1 MMEDWASG
9 MTSQHGCNNEHD
21 EQDAVVTFKE
31 AIRQRVGEE
40 RYQVWF
46 GGIRFLLEDGG
57 EQNDQQN
64 TTTDSGTDS
73 NQDAGNEL
81 QLVAIAPGQFAADRL
96 TKDFGQ
102 PLRAAAAATL
112 GRPTR
117 VVVRVQPASKQNEL
131 PFDIDQTADTDQT
144 AATAQTAGT
153 EHAPAPALSVPE
165 TAPAA
170 PRSNAKAAPANT
182 SPAKRQPRRSSR
194 KSPRGNAS
202 SAIQSLGDVL
212 EHGSGSPQKHQRQAT
227 DTKPQPQYQAQH
239 QPSASRQAASK
250 STGTQ
255 LGQGNT
261 TPPTATKGSGENK
274 PDDPWSRF
282 IAGKCNEM
290 ARTAC
295 TMVLERPTLASPLVL
310 WGPAGCGKSHM
321 LAAIASRLRRHHR
334 MSRVIV
340 MSAEEFTN
348 SFLRALQT
356 NGLPNFRNRF
366 RDCDAL
372 LIDDVQ
378 FLVEKKATIRE
389 MHHTMQAMSD
399 AGKPIVFAGTQSPG
413 DINGLGG
420 ELSGRLAS
428 GLVCHLEPLDVATRA
443 TLLQRCSKEKCLY
456 AWPKPI
462 LQEIAESLGGDG
474 RLVSGVV
481 NLVSVLQ
488 RMHGAMPTMD
498 QIRQHGSH
506 LLQSR
511 GVTITLAAIE
521 RQVERKFHLEPGTL
535 QSSKQTKT
543 VTEPRMLAMYLS
555 RELTSS
561 AYSEIGGH
569 FGGRSHSTAILAHQR
584 VRQWLQQGQAVGRGQ
599 AAVSAAEALRQI
611 ESLLKSG

>member
-46 GGIRFLLEDGG
+46 GGIRFLLESGG
-57 EQNDQQN
+57 EQDHQRD
-64 TTTDSGTDS
+64 TVDTE
-73 NQDAGNEL
+73 QDAENAA

-102 PLRAAAAATL
+102 QLRAAAAATM
-112 GRPTR
+112 GRPTK

-131 PFDIDQTADTDQT
+131 PFNTDDQT
-144 AATAQTAGT
+144 AAAASIPQAAQV
-153 EHAPAPALSVPE
+153 S
-165 TAPAA
+165 PAA
-170 PRSNAKAAPANT
+170 NAQQNT
-182 SPAKRQPRRSSR
+182 SVLPPRRRPR
-194 KSPRGNAS
+194 KSS
-202 SAIQSLGDVL
+202 QSKQSAAVQSLGDVL
-212 EHGSGSPQKHQRQAT
+212 DKGTGSQQHPSNGAPQSQPHRGHQGSQPTGMKTGQAKAN
-227 DTKPQPQYQAQH
+227 DPKPAEGDGPNR
-239 QPSASRQAASK
+239 P
-250 STGTQ
+250 
-255 LGQGNT
+255 
-261 TPPTATKGSGENK
+261 E
-274 PDDPWSRF
+274 DPWSRF

-295 TMVLERPTLASPLVL
+295 TMILEKPTLASPLVL
-310 WGPAGCGKSHM
+310 WGPAGCGKSH
-321 LAAIASRLRRHHR
+321 LLSAIAGRFRRHHR

-389 MHHTMQAMSD
+389 MHHTIQAMCD

-413 DINGLGG
+413 DISGLGG

-443 TLLQRCSKEKCLY
+443 TLLQRCSKDKCLY

-462 LQEIAESLGGDG
+462 LQEVAESLGGDG

-488 RMHGAMPTMD
+488 RMHGAMPSMD
-498 QIRQHGSH
+498 QIRQHGAH

-521 RQVERKFHLEPGTL
+521 RQVERKFNLEPGTL